1 MASERPGVT
10 EMDFGYSHEQQTLR
24 DTIVRF
30 ARAELNRDTVERDRD
45 EVFSR
50 EIWRRCAQVGLLGLA
65 APESYGGSGAGP
77 LDCAIALEALGYGCK
92 DGGLAFSISA
102 HLLACVVPVWQHGSD
117 AQKDCWLKG
126 LCDGTFI
133 GAHAITEPDSGS
145 DTFAMRMRADRVEGG
160 WRLTGSKTFV
170 SNAPVAD
177 VVVTFAVTDAAK
189 GFAGGT
195 TAFLV
200 ERGLPGFDAGQRF
213 AKMGLR
219 TAPIGELVFDGVVVP
234 DTAVLGIAG
243 GGAAV
248 FGTAMDW
255 ERTLLV
261 ALHVGTIE
269 RLLETSVAYAK
280 SRKQFGQS
288 IGKFQAVA
296 HKIADMKV
304 QLEASRLLVYRSAT
318 RLTTTRAISLDA
330 SIAKLFVSESLVKTA
345 LDAVQL
351 HGGYGYMAE
360 YEVERALR
368 DAIGATLYSGTSEMQ
383 RNMIARWLGL

>member
-1 MASERPGVT
+1 MNF
-10 EMDFGYSHEQQTLR
+10 DYSDEQKALR
-24 DTIVRF
+24 DSIVRF
-30 ARAELNRDTVERDRD
+30 ARAELNHGVVERDR
-45 EVFSR
+45 EETFSR
-50 EIWRRCAQVGLLGLA
+50 EIWRRCAQVGLLGLV
-65 APESYGGSGAGP
+65 APESYGGSGAEP

-92 DGGLAFSISA
+92 DGGLTFSIAA
-102 HLLACVVPVWQHGSD
+102 HLLACVVPIWQHGND
-117 AQKDCWLKG
+117 AQKDRWLKG

-145 DTFAMRMRADRVEGG
+145 DTFAMRTRAERVEGG
-160 WRLTGSKTFV
+160 WRISGSKTFV

-177 VVVTFAVTDAAK
+177 VVVAFAVTDAAK
-189 GFAGGT
+189 GFAGGVT
-195 TAFLV
+195 GFLV
-200 ERGLPGFDAGQRF
+200 ERGLPGFNAGQRF
-213 AKMGLR
+213 SKMGLR

-234 DTAVLGIAG
+234 DSAVLGSVG

-269 RLLETSVAYAK
+269 RLLETSIAYAK

-288 IGKFQAVA
+288 IGKFQAIA

-304 QLEASRLLVYRSAT
+304 QLEAARLLVYRTAT

-368 DAIGATLYSGTSEMQ
+368 DALGATIYSGTSEMQ
-383 RNMIARWLGL
+383 RNIIARWLGL

>member
-1 MASERPGVT
+1 
-10 EMDFGYSHEQQTLR
+10 MDFGYNDEQKALR
-24 DTIVRF
+24 DSIVRF
-30 ARAELNRDTVERDRD
+30 ARAELNRDVVERDRD
-45 EVFSR
+45 ETFSR
-50 EIWRRCAQVGLLGLA
+50 ELWRQCARVGLLGLP
-65 APESYGGSGAGP
+65 APEAYGGSNADP
-77 LDCAIALEALGYGCK
+77 LTCAIALEALGYACK
-92 DGGLAFSISA
+92 DGGLTFSLAA
-102 HLLACVVPVWQHGSD
+102 HMLACVVPVWQHGSD
-117 AQKDCWLKG
+117 AQKDRWLEG
-126 LCDGTFI
+126 LCDGRFI

-145 DTFAMRMRADRVEGG
+145 DTFAMRMRADRVDGG

-189 GFAGGT
+189 GFAGGL

-200 ERGLPGFDAGQRF
+200 ERGLPGFAAGQRF

-219 TAPIGELVFDGVVVP
+219 TAPIGELVFDGVVVA
-234 DTAVLGIAG
+234 DTAVLGSVG

-255 ERTLLV
+255 ERALLV

-304 QLEASRLLVYRSAT
+304 QLEAARLLVYRTAT
-318 RLTTTRAISLDA
+318 RLTTTRATSLDA
-330 SIAKLFVSESLVKTA
+330 SIAKLFVSESLVKGA
-345 LDAVQL
+345 LDTVQL
-351 HGGYGYMAE
+351 HGGYGFMAE
-360 YEVERALR
+360 VEVERALR
-368 DAIGATLYSGTSEMQ
+368 DAIGATIYSGTSEMQ
-383 RNMIARWLGL
+383 RNIIARWLGL